1 METSTMGKTR
11 TGLHSKPRRNHYRLR
26 GLKAK
31 LRIISNIG
39 LIVGQCVLLFVSRD
53 IGLIILIFSSLLSVP
68 FFWNEKMWDVLV
80 LMAFMFVI
88 NLSGLVLQ

>member
-11 TGLHSKPRRNHYRLR
+11 TRLHSQTRRNYYRLR
-26 GLKAK
+26 RVKAK

-53 IGLIILIFSSLLSVP
+53 IGLIILISSSLLSVP

-80 LMAFMFVI
+80 LMAFMFII